1 MIELKN
7 KLGFLGGLFDPIH
20 NGHLSLCRQIQKK
33 LNLDK
38 ILFIPSY
45 HPPHKDRYSDYL
57 QRCKMTVLGIL
68 GQPDF
73 ELSTLESKIE
83 GPSYTVHTLKRLHLL
98 FPDYEIYFIIGSD
111 NLAKME
117 EWHKP
122 EEIFRMSTVVMGN
135 RPGEE
140 GRKRGI
146 FEDKLMRIKI
156 EPVNISSTEIREAVK
171 RGESIEHLVPPAV
184 AQYIAEVG
192 LYV

>member
-33 LNLDK
+33 LNLNK

-45 HPPHKDRYSDYL
+45 HPPHKDRYSAYIH
-57 QRCKMTVLGIL
+57 RCNMTSLAIFN
-68 GQPDF
+68 QPDF
-73 ELSTLESKIE
+73 ELSKLESEIK
-83 GPSYTVHTLKRLHLL
+83 GPSYTVNTLERLHLL
-98 FPDYEIYFIIGSD
+98 FPEYDIYFIIGSD

-122 EEIFRMSTVVMGN
+122 EDIFRLSTVVMGN

-140 GRKRGI
+140 GRKSGI
-146 FEDKLMRIKI
+146 FEDKLMRIEI
-156 EPVNISSTEIREAVK
+156 EPVDLSSTEIRKAVK
-171 RGESIEHLVPPAV
+171 RGESIEHFVPPAV
-184 AQYIAEVG
+184 AQYIAEEG